1 MCCVVDRIKHER
13 IPLKR
18 RARVYVGD
26 SDEPTFEMHCLSRDL
41 SISGIFLNTET
52 LLRIG
57 LDVKIDL
64 EVHPEEWL
72 ALNGEVARRIEFNDR
87 EHAAGFAVAFG
98 ELSDRS
104 HETLLRYFL
113 TDKVVAFYQIFLKRF
128 PHLRDE
134 LSEQDAALIV
144 NLWEDNR
151 HALVEESHNAPIT
164 TPPRI
169 FELPGGGM
177 REKPV
182 ARPSAKAPLARPA
195 PVAKAVPAKVAT
207 VPAKVTTP
215 AAKIAVPAK
224 LAAPA
229 AKVVAKP
236 TFVAAKAPVP
246 SASKLPVPAKP
257 AVPLAK
263 AAPSKA
269 PAAKPAAKVSAPA
282 PVKKRSKR

>member
-1 MCCVVDRIKHER
+1 VADRIKHER

-18 RARVYVGD
+18 RARVYIGN

-87 EHAAGFAVAFG
+87 EHASGFAVAFG

-169 FELPGGGM
+169 FELPSGRGGQKAPA
-177 REKPV
+177 RAAPVAV
-182 ARPSAKAPLARPA
+182 ARPAPAAAAKAVVKAAPVAVAKAMAKPA
-195 PVAKAVPAKVAT
+195 PVAKV
-207 VPAKVTTP
+207 
-215 AAKIAVPAK
+215 
-224 LAAPA
+224 
-229 AKVVAKP
+229 
-236 TFVAAKAPVP
+236 
-246 SASKLPVPAKP
+246 SVPAKP
-257 AVPLAK
+257 AAALVPA
-263 AAPSKA
+263 
-269 PAAKPAAKVSAPA
+269 
-282 PVKKRSKR
+282 KKRAKSK